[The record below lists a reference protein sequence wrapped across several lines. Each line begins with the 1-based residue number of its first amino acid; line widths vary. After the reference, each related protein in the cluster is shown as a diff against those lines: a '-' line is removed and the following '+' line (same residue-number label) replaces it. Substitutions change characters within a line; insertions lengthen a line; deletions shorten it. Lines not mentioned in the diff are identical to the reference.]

1 MLQKG
6 AIEYRSAI
14 VQQVRGNV
22 MEMSKHKF
30 ASNVIEK
37 CFAYATIAEKGLLID
52 EIIGT
57 EE

>member
-1 MLQKG
+1 VLQKG

-14 VQQVRGNV
+14 LLQVKNNV

-37 CFAYATIAEKGLLID
+37 CFAYATNDEKGLLID
-52 EIIGT
+52 EIIGS